1 MKMGNIMNYRIYF
14 YAIFLFLS
22 IFIISGV
29 NFEKIMKK
37 NKVVEAKLL
46 IMALSIAMSYLLTN
60 FVLDFLNL

>member
-22 IFIISGV
+22 IFIFSGV

>member
-1 MKMGNIMNYRIYF
+1 MKMENIMNYRIYF

-22 IFIISGV
+22 IFILSGV